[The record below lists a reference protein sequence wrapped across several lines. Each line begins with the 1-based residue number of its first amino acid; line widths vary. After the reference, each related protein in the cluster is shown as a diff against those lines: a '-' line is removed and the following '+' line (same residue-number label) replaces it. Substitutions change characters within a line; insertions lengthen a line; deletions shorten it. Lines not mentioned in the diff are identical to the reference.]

1 MAAPLPDAAAA
12 ENAPD
17 VAHQSGVFPP
27 FDSHSFVSQ
36 LVWLVVVFGLLYWLM
51 SRIALP
57 RVGSILEARRGRI
70 EGELAD
76 AHRMQRQATEASAAY
91 DAKLA
96 DAKSRAQALAQQTH
110 EELMVATNA
119 RRHSLEDDLNAKLA
133 AAERQIEDT
142 KGRAMGSVAGI
153 ARDAA
158 AAIVEHLTGKAADP
172 QAIDAAIAGAG
183 APGAKAS

>member
-1 MAAPLPDAAAA
+1 
-12 ENAPD
+12 
-17 VAHQSGVFPP
+17 VFPP

-96 DAKSRAQALAQQTH
+96 DAKGRAQALAQETH
-110 EELMVATNA
+110 EELTAATSA
-119 RRHSLEDDLNAKLA
+119 RRHALEDDLNAKLA

-142 KGRAMGSVAGI
+142 KGRALGSVAGI

-172 QAIDAAIAGAG
+172 QAIDAAIAGA
-183 APGAKAS
+183 PGAKAS

>member
-1 MAAPLPDAAAA
+1 MAAPAEAVNAAA
-12 ENAPD
+12 ETGPD

-27 FDSHSFVSQ
+27 FDSHTFVSQ
-36 LVWLVVVFGLLYWLM
+36 IVWLVVVFGLLYWMM

-70 EGELAD
+70 TGELAD
-76 AHRMQRQATEASAAY
+76 AHRMQQQATEASAAY

-96 DAKSRAQALAQQTH
+96 DAKTRAQALAQQTH
-110 EELMVATNA
+110 EELMAA
-119 RRHSLEDDLNAKLA
+119 ADAKRHALEDDLNARIA

-158 AAIVEHLTGKAADP
+158 AAIVEHLTGKAANP
-172 QAIDAAIAGAG
+172 QAVDAAMSGA
-183 APGAKAS
+183 APVAKAS

>member
-1 MAAPLPDAAAA
+1 MADPAQAANTTVETGASAPAA
-12 ENAPD
+12 
-17 VAHQSGVFPP
+17 FPP
-27 FDSHSFVSQ
+27 FDSHTFASQ
-36 LVWLVVVFGLLYWLM
+36 IFWLAVVFGLLYWMM

-76 AHRMQRQATEASAAY
+76 AHRMQQQATEASAAY

-110 EELMVATNA
+110 EELMAATNA
-119 RRHSLEDDLNAKLA
+119 RRHALEDDLNAKLA

-158 AAIVEHLTGKAADP
+158 ALIVEHLTGKAADP

>member
-1 MAAPLPDAAAA
+1 MAAPEPAAIAGT

-17 VAHQSGVFPP
+17 LVSPGGVFPP
-27 FDSHSFVSQ
+27 FDNHTFLSQ
-36 LVWLVVVFGLLYWLM
+36 IVWLVVVFGLLYWMM

-57 RVGSILEARRGRI
+57 RVGSILDARRGRI
-70 EGELAD
+70 QGELAD
-76 AHRMQRQATEASAAY
+76 AHRMQKQAVEASAAY

-110 EELMVATNA
+110 EELMTANNA
-119 RRHSLEDDLNAKLA
+119 RRHALEDDLNAKLA

-142 KGRAMGSVAGI
+142 KGRAMGSVTGI

-172 QAIDAAIAGAG
+172 QAIDAAIAGS
-183 APGAKAS
+183 PVTRTS